1 MNLKVLRRET
11 THAQRL
17 IKCLRACWGWRTR
30 RREIDWNMLKISKF
44 QPLSSY
50 RKNQS
55 KAGNALA
62 TLIQQ
67 KRFHGEQVGVRVRQ
81 T

>member
-44 QPLSSY
+44 QPLSSV
-50 RKNQS
+50 
-55 KAGNALA
+55 AMFLA
-62 TLIQQ
+62 PEPNIEKTRAKLAMLW
-67 KRFHGEQVGVRVRQ
+67 RR
-81 T
+81 